1 MSKEKKSRSDVVVI
15 EKALINSPAFRSLRS
30 CAVHVYLDF
39 LGKRR
44 LKEDKYRKSRGPR
57 WRILNNGEIEYTY
70 SEAEKRGISKPSF
83 ATSIDQLVERG
94 FIDIAETGAG
104 VYRMKT
110 LYSISTR
117 WKDWGTEQFV
127 EKKRPRRPRR
137 HGGIGFQQG
146 HPYFPP
152 KK

>member
-1 MSKEKKSRSDVVVI
+1 MSKEKKSSKVVVI
-15 EKALINSPAFRSLRS
+15 DKPLINSPAFRSLRS

-44 LKEDKYRKSRGPR
+44 LEKNRYRRKRGPD
-57 WRILNNGEIEYTY
+57 WIITNNGEIEYTY
-70 SEAEKRGISKPSF
+70 SEAEKRGISRPRF
-83 ATSIDQLVERG
+83 AKSIDQLVERG
-94 FIDIAETGAG
+94 FIDIADTGAG
-104 VYRMKT
+104 VHRMKT

-127 EKKRPRRPRR
+127 EKERPCRPRR

>member
-1 MSKEKKSRSDVVVI
+1 MSKRRGNSRTVVI
-15 EKALINSPAFRSLRS
+15 EKDLINSSAFRSLRS

-44 LKEDKYRKSRGPR
+44 LKENKYRKNRGPR
-57 WRILNNGEIEYTY
+57 WDIINNGEIEYTY
-70 SEAEKRGISKPSF
+70 SEAEKKGISKPSF
-83 ATSIDQLVERG
+83 ARSIDQLVEHG
-94 FIDIAETGAG
+94 FIDIADTGAG

-117 WKDWGTEQFV
+117 WKDWGTEKFV
-127 EKKRPRRPRR
+127 EKKRPRRSRR
-137 HGGIGFQQG
+137 HAGIGFQLG